1 MSAVRRST
9 KGQVQLLETIAV
21 LVVFSIL
28 LVFGLYWFGS
38 SQTDQ
43 VEQQK
48 TDLENLELLEM
59 TKAIMNLPEI
69 QCSIAGRPDTSCV
82 DKLRLE
88 ALNKTIEENT
98 VIREYYENRYRTN
111 TRATYAA
118 HVVDISNNEYTY
130 ELFNYTTNQP
140 SASRQQ
146 QAVPAVIYDPLTQ
159 RRNLSMIVL
168 TQEVI
173 E

>member
-1 MSAVRRST
+1 MQPST

-28 LVFGLYWFGS
+28 LIFGLFWFGS

-43 VEQQK
+43 VQQQ
-48 TDLENLELLEM
+48 TTELENLELLEM
-59 TKAIMNLPEI
+59 TKAIMSLPEI

-88 ALNKTIEENT
+88 ALNQTIDSNSE
-98 VIREYYENRYRTN
+98 IAAYYENRYRTN
-111 TRATYAA
+111 TRATYAV
-118 HVVDISNNEYTY
+118 HVVDMNNQQKY

-159 RRNLSMIVL
+159 MRNLSMIIL

-173 E
+173 T